1 MKKYV
6 FKGADII
13 DGKGGLHKSFN
24 LVVEGSKIKELTKQE
39 SFGDDYFVFNIPG
52 KTIMPGIIDVHT
64 HFAVIGTVLATRN
77 TQFLGH
83 VYATTVRKM
92 QEALY
97 FGCTAAADCGGL
109 EVGFSQA
116 QAEGIIQGPR
126 IKTCVTQIRAYGT
139 VIDNMPGV
147 GGAFSPITGYAALP
161 GFPPEPYAMGVEECR
176 KKTRE
181 MMMYGAQ
188 LIKVVNHNCINYPW
202 LSNNASYGVDE
213 MRAITEVAH
222 KAGLRVTC
230 HTNGLESNKVALA
243 AEVDCIDHGVNLDD
257 ECIEIMGKRGTYI
270 TLSFGNVYWHAFHNP
285 SKEYLEF
292 MRRSMNIPIEAV
304 PENEQELRRMLYEKR
319 TEGRRAFARK
329 LHQAG
334 AKIVNGPDIN
344 GGEAGGNGIVTE
356 MKEFVA
362 SGMTPMEAI
371 IHSTSMC
378 AEYLDWDHLI
388 GSIEAGKEADLLV
401 IDGDPLAD
409 IGILEDRAN
418 LLLVMQAGRAVS
430 GILTRELPYEK
441 PRNLK
446 DWEW

>member
-6 FKGADII
+6 FKGATII
-13 DGKGGLHKSFN
+13 DGKGGLHRGLN
-24 LVVEGSKIKELTKQE
+24 LVVEGKKITAYTKEEK
-39 SFGDDYFVFNIPG
+39 FGDDYFVFDVTG

-64 HFAVIGTVLATRN
+64 HFAVVGTVLATRN
-77 TQFLGH
+77 NEYLGH
-83 VYATTVRKM
+83 LYSTTVRKL

-97 FGCTAAADCGGL
+97 YGTTAVADCGGL

-116 QAEGIIQGPR
+116 QAEGIIEGPR
-126 IKTCVTQIRAYGT
+126 IKTCVTQIRTYGT
-139 VIDNMPGV
+139 VIDNMPGI

-161 GFPPEPYAMGVEECR
+161 GFPPEPYATGVEECK

-202 LSNNASYGVDE
+202 LANNASYDVNE
-213 MRAITEVAH
+213 MRAITETAH
-222 KAGLRVTC
+222 KAGLVVTC
-230 HTNGLESNKVALA
+230 HTNGLESNQIALA
-243 AEVDCIDHGVNLDD
+243 AEVDCIDHGINLDD

-270 TLSFGNVYWHAFHNP
+270 TVSFGNFYWHTFYNP
-285 SKEYLEF
+285 SMEFRSIFMKRFNIKEEDLPKTDYEIRK
-292 MRRSMNIPIEAV
+292 MIYDIGIVARRD
-304 PENEQELRRMLYEKR
+304 L
-319 TEGRRAFARK
+319 TRK

-334 AKIVNGPDIN
+334 AKVLNGPDIN
-344 GGEAGGNGIVTE
+344 GGEAGGNGVVTE
-356 MKEFVA
+356 MKEFVN

-378 AEYLDWDHLI
+378 AEYLKWDEI
-388 GSIEAGKEADLLV
+388 GSLEVGKEADLLV

-409 IGILEDRAN
+409 IGILEDRDK

-430 GILTRELPYEK
+430 GILTRLLPYER
-441 PRNLK
+441 PRNLRN
-446 DWEW
+446 WEW